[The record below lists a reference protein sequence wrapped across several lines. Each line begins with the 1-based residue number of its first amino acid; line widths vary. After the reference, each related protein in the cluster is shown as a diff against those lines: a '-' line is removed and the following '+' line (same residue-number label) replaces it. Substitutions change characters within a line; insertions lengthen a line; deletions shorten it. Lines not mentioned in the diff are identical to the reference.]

1 MVGVYSGTDPERLA
15 RAAGRAH
22 RVDLMRIVVVGAG
35 AVGGVVAANL
45 AIAGTSVVAVA
56 RGEHGRVMRE
66 SGLRY
71 ESPTGA
77 RVVELPVAA
86 SVAEID
92 ITDEDVVMLGVKSQD
107 TVGVLNDLRA
117 AGVTDQAIVCMQN
130 GVENERQAL
139 RLFPNVYGICVMLPA
154 DHLAPGVVR
163 VWTAPNSGLLD
174 VGRYPHGMDDV
185 AVRLAATLEA
195 ATFGSIPRDDIMSWK
210 YRKLL
215 MNLGNAV
222 EAVCGRSGFGGR
234 LGEMVQAEGAA
245 ALAAAGITVIS
256 AEDDLARRGNAL
268 QIQPVGDQQRR
279 DGGSS
284 WQSLQRGTGT
294 IETDYL
300 TGEIVML
307 GRLHGIPTPANTV
320 LQELAAEMARTGEPP
335 ASRTVDD
342 VLESIDAA

>member
-1 MVGVYSGTDPERLA
+1 
-15 RAAGRAH
+15 
-22 RVDLMRIVVVGAG
+22 MRIIVVGAG

-45 AIAGTSVVAVA
+45 AMAGTPVVAVA
-56 RGEHGRVMRE
+56 RGEHARVMLE

-71 ESPTGA
+71 ESPSGTTI
-77 RVVELPVAA
+77 VELPVAT
-86 SVAEID
+86 SVGEID
-92 ITDEDVVMLGVKSQD
+92 VADDDVFVLGVKSQD

-117 AGVTDQAIVCMQN
+117 AGVTDQPIVCMQN

-163 VWTAPNSGLLD
+163 VWTAPSSGLLD
-174 VGRYPHGMDDV
+174 VGRYPRGVDDV
-185 AVRLAATLEA
+185 AVQLAATLDA

-222 EAVCGRSGFGGR
+222 EAVCGRQGFGGR
-234 LGEMVQAEGAA
+234 LGEMVQAEGEAV
-245 ALAAAGITVIS
+245 LAAAGISVVS
-256 AEDDLARRGNAL
+256 AEDDLSRRGDAL
-268 QIQPVGDQQRR
+268 KIQPVGDEQRR
-279 DGGSS
+279 AGGSS

-294 IETDYL
+294 IETDHL
-300 TGEIVML
+300 TGEIVLL
-307 GRLHGIPTPANTV
+307 GRLHGVPTPANQA
-320 LQELAAEMARTGEPP
+320 LQDLAALMARTGEPP

-342 VLESIDAA
+342 VLERLARNPGQSAADPS

>member
-1 MVGVYSGTDPERLA
+1 
-15 RAAGRAH
+15 
-22 RVDLMRIVVVGAG
+22 MRIIVVGAG

-45 AIAGTSVVAVA
+45 AIAGTPVVAVA
-56 RGEHGRVMRE
+56 RGDHGRVMRE

-71 ESPTGA
+71 ESPTGT
-77 RVVELPVAA
+77 RIVELPVAA
-86 SVAEID
+86 SVGEID
-92 ITDEDVVMLGVKSQD
+92 VTDDDVFMLGVKSQD
-107 TVGVLNDLRA
+107 TAGVLSDLRA
-117 AGVTDQAIVCMQN
+117 VGVTDQPIVCLQN
-130 GVENERQAL
+130 GVDNERQAL

-163 VWTAPNSGLLD
+163 VWTAPSSGLLD
-174 VGRYPHGMDDV
+174 VGRYPHGVDDLTV
-185 AVRLAATLEA
+185 QLATTLEA

-234 LGEMVQAEGAA
+234 LGEMVRAEGDAV
-245 ALAAAGITVIS
+245 LAAAGITVTS
-256 AEDDLARRGNAL
+256 TEDELARRGNAL
-268 QIQPVGDQQRR
+268 QIQPVGDQQHRP
-279 DGGSS
+279 GGSS

-307 GRLHGIPTPANTV
+307 GRLHGVPTPANTT
-320 LQELAAEMARTGEPP
+320 LQHLAAEMARTGEPP
-335 ASRTVDD
+335 ASRSVDD
-342 VLESIDAA
+342 VLDSIDAT